1 MMLTFIKCSFVSVD
15 RANGEYVIFEKIENY
30 PERIKRKTNNSPQI
44 QEDESMME
52 ARDSEI
58 MPSKC

>member
-1 MMLTFIKCSFVSVD
+1 MLTFIKCSFVSVD

-44 QEDESMME
+44 
-52 ARDSEI
+52 
-58 MPSKC
+58 